1 MPRIDSHLHVF
12 ARASD
17 EFPRETGDLLPADRE
32 EPVEKLMANMDAH
45 DIDQAML
52 VQMAGT
58 TAAQHAYLLHC
69 LKTYPDR
76 FQGIGLIPPDI
87 DTPEQHMDRL
97 TDGTGIIGFRLS
109 TIGGPLDPFAPIDI
123 RSFKAYPIWKHA
135 AEQDIVLWLYLQAR
149 DAHLLAYMVEAF
161 PQVRIVVNHLGV
173 CPGEGKFR
181 WDEKGR
187 PQIDTPAYNPSTHT
201 IYRLSRYEN
210 VTVHLS
216 GQYAFSKESF
226 PYRDL
231 AGWHQNLLK
240 NFGSKRLMWATD
252 FPWILEDPG
261 YGPMTTIIR
270 ELMPDITETE
280 FDDIMGGTAKHF
292 LRFPDYG

>member
-12 ARASD
+12 SKASA
-17 EFPRETGDLLPADRE
+17 EFPRETSDLLPADRE
-32 EPVEKLMANMDAH
+32 EPVEKLMTHMDAH
-45 DIDQAML
+45 DIDQATL
-52 VQMAGT
+52 VQMAG
-58 TAAQHAYLLHC
+58 AAASQHAYLLHC
-69 LKTYPDR
+69 LKTYPGR
-76 FQGIGLIPPDI
+76 FRGIGLIPTI
-87 DTPEQHMDRL
+87 DAPEDHMDRL
-97 TDGTGIIGFRLS
+97 TDGSGIIGFRLS
-109 TIGGPLDPFAPIDI
+109 TIGGPPDPFAPIDI
-123 RSFKAYPIWKHA
+123 RSFQAYPIWKHA
-135 AEQDIVLWLYLQAR
+135 AEQDYVLWLYLQAR
-149 DAHLLAYMVEAF
+149 DAHLLAHLVDAF

-187 PQIDTPAYNPSTHT
+187 PQIDTPAYNPAMHT

-210 VTVHLS
+210 VMLHLS
-216 GQYAFSKESF
+216 GQYAFSKEPF

-231 AGWHQNLLK
+231 ASWHQNLLK

-270 ELMPDITETE
+270 ELLPDITEPE
-280 FDDIMGGTAKHF
+280 FDDIMGGTAKRF
-292 LRFPDYG
+292 LRFPDFG